1 VNHPT
6 LTQAGHLDK
15 SGKVKAHAH
24 RAGLPGKVIS
34 FCIVPLHPAYPARAG
49 RGTFRSSSVRHPKPF
64 PELNSEPILKQVQH
78 KVQNDTLGRRPF
90 MDLKIERL
98 DFPEGCNIIFG
109 QTHFIKTV
117 EDLYEIII
125 GAVPNAKFGIGFCEA
140 SGACLVRGEG
150 NDEGLKELA
159 MKNALRIGAGHTF
172 NIILKDAFPINILN
186 AVKMCQEVC
195 NIFCAT
201 ANPLEVILA
210 QSEQGRGVLGVI
222 DGSFPKGMEK
232 EDGVAW
238 RKELLRKFK
247 YKL

>member
-1 VNHPT
+1 
-6 LTQAGHLDK
+6 
-15 SGKVKAHAH
+15 
-24 RAGLPGKVIS
+24 
-34 FCIVPLHPAYPARAG
+34 
-49 RGTFRSSSVRHPKPF
+49 
-64 PELNSEPILKQVQH
+64 
-78 KVQNDTLGRRPF
+78 
-90 MDLKIERL
+90 MDLKVERL

-140 SGACLVRGEG
+140 SGHCLVRGEG

-159 MKNALRIGAGHTF
+159 MKNSMRIAAGHTF

-195 NIFCAT
+195 SLFCAT
-201 ANPLEVILA
+201 ANPVEVILA

-222 DGSFPKGMEK
+222 DGSSPKGIEK